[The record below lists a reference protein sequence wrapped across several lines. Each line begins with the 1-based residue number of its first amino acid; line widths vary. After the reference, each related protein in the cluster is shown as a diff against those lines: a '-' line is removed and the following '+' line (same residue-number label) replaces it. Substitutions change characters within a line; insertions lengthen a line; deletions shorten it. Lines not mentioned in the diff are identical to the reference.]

1 MSRGGNFGSI
11 ELTLREKL
19 IRLNWEMFVII
30 LLVASIGFA
39 MLYSAA
45 NGNLSPWASKQMFL
59 FSLGMLL
66 MVLVAII
73 DIRFWLKLS
82 YLVYGFNLS
91 LLLIVEVLG
100 SVGMGA
106 QRWLDVGLFQFQ
118 PSETM
123 KIALVM
129 ALARYFHGLE
139 TYDVRRIRFLVVP
152 LLLIAIPSILVLRQ
166 PDLGTAGVLGL
177 LGAMMLWLA
186 GIRLWH
192 FFGFTLCVFA
202 SIPIFSSSR
211 NT

>member
-73 DIRFWLKLS
+73 DIRFWLK
-82 YLVYGFNLS
+82 F
-91 LLLIVEVLG
+91 
-100 SVGMGA
+100 
-106 QRWLDVGLFQFQ
+106 
-118 PSETM
+118 
-123 KIALVM
+123 
-129 ALARYFHGLE
+129 
-139 TYDVRRIRFLVVP
+139 
-152 LLLIAIPSILVLRQ
+152 
-166 PDLGTAGVLGL
+166 
-177 LGAMMLWLA
+177 
-186 GIRLWH
+186 
-192 FFGFTLCVFA
+192 
-202 SIPIFSSSR
+202 
-211 NT
+211 